1 MNKRPFILDACT
13 LINIFRIDEDE
24 ILYSHLQSYNIKI
37 AEIVLDEVK
46 KNIFK
51 NGWSKEISDRIDKSL
66 SYLMLCVK
74 QNDEIVSNIKV
85 ENCDEIKEFTHHHKS
100 DGEYYSLLLSLYLS
114 RYEMTHINLYTDDK
128 PATDQFREYFM
139 FQQLGL
145 LGDSIDLILY
155 MFCHS
160 DSDKFSENNLK
171 RFLENLKSEYNI
183 RERQFVTNIEEYR
196 SKISNSKSNN
206 DIIKVL
212 DGIIYNYHN
221 GNYEKMYKA
230 IEDLGRFQKK
240 ELRQVIRKYSPEP
253 SSLYIVNKIN
263 MILSIMTKYK
273 IFKIA

>member
-1 MNKRPFILDACT
+1 MDACT

-24 ILYSHLQSYNIKI
+24 ILCSHLQSYNIKI

-46 KNIFK
+46 NNIFK
-51 NGWSKEISDRIDKSL
+51 NGWTKEINDRIDKSL
-66 SYLMLCVK
+66 PYLMLCVK
-74 QNDEIVSNIKV
+74 HTDEIVSNIKE
-85 ENCDEIKEFTHHHKS
+85 ENCDEIKEFTHHYKS
-100 DGEYYSLLLSLYLS
+100 DGEFYSLLLSLYLS

-128 PATDQFREYFM
+128 PATDQFSEYFI

-160 DSDKFSENNLK
+160 DSNKFSENSLK

-183 RERQFVTNIEEYR
+183 RERQFVTCIEEYR
-196 SKISNSKSNN
+196 SKISNSKSNK
-206 DIIKVL
+206 DIIKAL
-212 DGIIYNYHN
+212 DGVIYNYHK

-240 ELRQVIRKYSPEP
+240 DLRHAIRKYHPEP
-253 SSLYIVNKIN
+253 SSLYIIHKIN
-263 MILSIMTKYK
+263 MILSTMAKYK

>member
-1 MNKRPFILDACT
+1 
-13 LINIFRIDEDE
+13 
-24 ILYSHLQSYNIKI
+24 
-37 AEIVLDEVK
+37 
-46 KNIFK
+46 
-51 NGWSKEISDRIDKSL
+51 
-66 SYLMLCVK
+66 MLRVK
-74 QNDEIVSNIKV
+74 QNDEIVSNIKA

-128 PATDQFREYFM
+128 PATDQFRDYFV

-240 ELRQVIRKYSPEP
+240 ELRQVIRKYRPEP

-263 MILSIMTKYK
+263 MILSTMTKYK